1 MAHDNHY
8 IYLNRFIDIKDIDK
22 KLDKIG
28 KTKFQYYIKKLLLKF
43 GFVKKIKYLY
53 KNK

>member
-8 IYLNRFIDIKDIDK
+8 IYLKRFIDIKDIDK
-22 KLDKIG
+22 KLNKIG
-28 KTKFQYYIKKLLLKF
+28 KTKFQYYVEKLLLKF
-43 GFVKKIKYLY
+43 GFVKIIKYLY